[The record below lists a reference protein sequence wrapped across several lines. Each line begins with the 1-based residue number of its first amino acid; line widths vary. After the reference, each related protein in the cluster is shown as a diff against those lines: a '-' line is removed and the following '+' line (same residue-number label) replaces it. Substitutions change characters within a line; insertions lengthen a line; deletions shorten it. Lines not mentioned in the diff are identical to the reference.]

1 MGYVLT
7 SISKKSER
15 DEMSNFKI
23 SHNLEEHQTNIALNI
38 T

>member
-1 MGYVLT
+1 MAYVLT
-7 SISKKSER
+7 SVGKKSEC

-23 SHNLEEHQTNIALNI
+23 SHNLEEHQTNITLTI